1 VPIEVSLQRA
11 KLTLAFEV
19 YAPRARKPLRDW
31 IVSEIADLDNR
42 TGQQV
47 TITSGNGQYVAF
59 NNSADG
65 LRAPSDLM
73 VFWADMLALY
83 DASKAALISS
93 GVSAPTEHQVVAEM
107 LYRLRPVRSV
117 TPDFSGIHHDCEE
130 VPA

>member
-1 VPIEVSLQRA
+1 MPIDVSLQRA

-19 YAPRARKPLRDW
+19 YAVQARMGLRAW
-31 IVSEIADLDNR
+31 IVSEIGRLDNR

-59 NNSADG
+59 ANSEAG
-65 LRAPSDLM
+65 MRAPSEIM

-93 GVSAPTEHQVVAEM
+93 GVTDPTEAQIVAEM

-117 TPDFSGIHHDCEE
+117 VADFSGVHHDFEE